1 VTLARV
7 AGGEEKK
14 IVMHKS
20 TKRALSFSALIGAAV
35 IFGMV
40 VAGSVNVTPRTE
52 AQKETPP
59 RPRSGSVVLP
69 SFADIADEAM
79 PAVVSITS
87 TNIVKGA
94 RNRQLS
100 PFGGGGE
107 SQDPF
112 EFFFG
117 PRRNQ
122 PRDDQEEHKDVQ
134 GGTGFVVSEGG
145 EIVTNYHVVE
155 GADRVEVRINK
166 ERFTAKVIGKD
177 PATDLAL
184 LKIDAK
190 RTLPKLPLGDS
201 DRLRVGEWVM
211 AVGDPL
217 NFDKTV
223 TVGVV
228 SAKDRSGLTADLS
241 TRSFESFIQ
250 TDAAINFGNSG
261 GPLINVNGEVIG
273 INTAMYRPAQNIGFA
288 VPVNVL
294 KTILPQLREKGKVV
308 RGYLGININPV
319 DQDVMG
325 AFKLKSTDGA
335 FVESVVPGDPADK
348 AGVKPGDTVVRV
360 DSVPVKTTRDLIG
373 YVSSKAPGSKVHL
386 TVMRDGKEMGFN
398 VTLAERGAEGSAENE
413 KGSKG
418 SEDSHGK
425 LGVSVR
431 PITPQMRQMMSLD
444 PKVEGIYVEHV
455 REVSPAA
462 DANLRDGDVIT
473 QVNGRSVTSTEE
485 FANIVK
491 NTPKGEY
498 LKIYYYRPQA
508 KVSLFALIKLED

>member
-1 VTLARV
+1 
-7 AGGEEKK
+7 
-14 IVMHKS
+14 
-20 TKRALSFSALIGAAV
+20 
-35 IFGMV
+35 MV

-52 AQKETPP
+52 AQRVEPAARTS
-59 RPRSGSVVLP
+59 RSTSSVVLP

-87 TNIVKGA
+87 TNITKGSA
-94 RNRQLS
+94 NRRQMIN
-100 PFGGGGE
+100 PFGGGGDGQGQG
-107 SQDPF
+107 QDPF

-122 PRDDQEEHKDVQ
+122 PREDSQEEHKEVQ
-134 GGTGFVVSEGG
+134 GGTGFVVSEDG

-155 GADRVEVRINK
+155 NADKVEVRINK
-166 ERFTAKVIGKD
+166 DRFTAKVVGKD

-184 LKIDAK
+184 LKVDAR
-190 RTLPKLPLGDS
+190 RTLTKLPLGDS
-201 DRLRVGEWVM
+201 DKLRVGEWVM

-228 SAKDRSGLTADLS
+228 SAKDRSGLTSDLS

-261 GPLINVNGEVIG
+261 GPLINVNGEVVG
-273 INTAMYRPAQNIGFA
+273 INTAMFRPAQNIGFA
-288 VPVNVL
+288 VPVNTL
-294 KTILPQLREKGKVV
+294 RNILPQLREKGKVV

-325 AFKLKSTDGA
+325 AFKLKSTEGA

-348 AGVKPGDTVVRV
+348 AGVRPGDTVVRV

-373 YVSSKAPGSKVHL
+373 YVSSKQPGSKVHL
-386 TVMRDGKEMGFN
+386 TVMRDGKEQGFT
-398 VTLAERGAEGSAENE
+398 VTLNERGADTSAENDRGG
-413 KGSKG
+413 KS

-431 PITPQMRQMMSLD
+431 PITPQLRQMLGLNASIDGL
-444 PKVEGIYVEHV
+444 YVEHV
-455 REVSPAA
+455 KEVSPAA
-462 DANLRDGDVIT
+462 DANLRDGDIIT
-473 QVNGRSVTSTEE
+473 QVNGKAITSTDD
-485 FANIVK
+485 FAKLVK
-491 NTPKGEY
+491 TTPKGEY
-498 LKIYYYRPQA
+498 LRVYYYRPQA
-508 KVSLFALIKLED
+508 KVSLFALIKIDE

>member
-1 VTLARV
+1 MTPALL
-7 AGGEEKK
+7 AGGEEK
-14 IVMHKS
+14 ITVMHRS

-52 AQKETPP
+52 AQKEAPARART
-59 RPRSGSVVLP
+59 SSVVLP

-87 TNIVKGA
+87 TNIVKGS
-94 RNRQLS
+94 RRQLS
-100 PFGGGGE
+100 PFGGGGDG
-107 SQDPF
+107 QDPF

-122 PRDDQEEHKDVQ
+122 QRDDQEEHKDVQ
-134 GGTGFVVSEGG
+134 GGTGFVVSESG

-155 GADRVEVRINK
+155 NADRVEVRVNK
-166 ERFTAKVIGKD
+166 ERFTARVIGKD

-190 RTLPKLPLGDS
+190 RPLQKLPLGDS
-201 DRLRVGEWVM
+201 DKLRVGEWVM

-261 GPLINVNGEVIG
+261 GPLINVNGEVVG

-294 KTILPQLREKGKVV
+294 RNILPQLREKGKVV

-386 TVMRDGKEMGFN
+386 TVMRDGKETGFT
-398 VTLAERGAEGSAENE
+398 VTLAERGAEGSAEGE
-413 KGSKG
+413 KGAKG

-431 PITPQMRQMMSLD
+431 TITPQLRQMLGLD
-444 PKVEGIYVEHV
+444 AKIEGIYVEHV

-462 DANLRDGDVIT
+462 DANLRDGDIIT
-473 QVNGRSVTSTEE
+473 QVNGRAVTSTEE

-491 NTPKGEY
+491 NTSKGDY
-498 LKIYYYRPQA
+498 LRIYYYRPQA
-508 KVSLFALIKLED
+508 KVSLFALIKIED

>member
-1 VTLARV
+1 
-7 AGGEEKK
+7 
-14 IVMHKS
+14 MHQS
-20 TKRALSFSALIGAAV
+20 TKRALSFSALIGAAI

-40 VAGSVNVTPRTE
+40 VAGSVDVTPRSE
-52 AQKETPP
+52 AEREAAPT
-59 RPRSGSVVLP
+59 RARSSSVVVP

-94 RNRQLS
+94 RRQMLS
-100 PFGGGGE
+100 PFGGGGDGQG
-107 SQDPF
+107 QDPF

-122 PRDDQEEHKDVQ
+122 PRGDDQQEEHKDVQ
-134 GGTGFVVSEGG
+134 GGTGFVISDAG
-145 EIVTNYHVVE
+145 EIVTNYHVIE
-155 GADRVEVRINK
+155 NADKVEVRLNK
-166 ERFTAKVIGKD
+166 ERYTARVIGKD

-184 LKIDAK
+184 LKIDVK
-190 RTLPKLPLGDS
+190 HPLQKLPLGDS

-228 SAKDRSGLTADLS
+228 SAKDRSGLTADVA

-273 INTAMYRPAQNIGFA
+273 INTAMFRPAQNIGFA
-288 VPVNVL
+288 VPVNSL
-294 KTILPQLREKGKVV
+294 KAILPQLREKGKVV

-319 DQDVMG
+319 DQDVMA

-335 FVESVVPGDPADK
+335 FVESVVPGDPAER

-360 DSVPVKTTRDLIG
+360 DNVPVKTTRDLIG
-373 YVSSKAPGSKVHL
+373 YVSSKSPGSKVHL
-386 TVMRDGKEMGFN
+386 TVMRDGREAGFT
-398 VTLAERGAEGSAENE
+398 VTLAERGVENTAENE
-413 KGSKG
+413 TGGKGA
-418 SEDSHGK
+418 EDSHGK
-425 LGVSVR
+425 LGLSVR
-431 PITPQMRQMMSLD
+431 PITSQLRQTIGL
-444 PKVEGIYVEHV
+444 PTGIDGLYLEHV
-455 REVSPAA
+455 KEVSPAA
-462 DANLRDGDVIT
+462 DAGLRDGDVIT
-473 QVNGRSVTSTEE
+473 QVNGRAITSAEE
-485 FANIVK
+485 FARVVK
-491 NTPKGEY
+491 ATRKGEY
-498 LKIYYYRPQA
+498 LRIYFYRPQA
-508 KVSLFALIKLED
+508 KASLFALIKIED

>member
-1 VTLARV
+1 
-7 AGGEEKK
+7 
-14 IVMHKS
+14 MHKS

-40 VAGSVNVTPRTE
+40 VAGSVDVTPRSE
-52 AQKETPP
+52 AQKEAPA
-59 RPRSGSVVLP
+59 RQRSSSVVLP

-79 PAVVSITS
+79 PSVVSITS
-87 TNIVKGA
+87 TNIVKGTA
-94 RNRQLS
+94 NRRNLT
-100 PFGGGGE
+100 PFGGGGDG
-107 SQDPF
+107 DPF

-134 GGTGFVVSEGG
+134 GGTGFVVSDSG
-145 EIVTNYHVVE
+145 EIVTNYHVIE
-155 GADRVEVRINK
+155 NADRVEVRINK
-166 ERFTAKVIGKD
+166 ERYTAKVVGKD

-190 RTLPKLPLGDS
+190 RSLPKLPLGDS

-228 SAKDRSGLTADLS
+228 SAKDRSGLAADIS

-261 GPLINVNGEVIG
+261 GPLINVNGEVVG
-273 INTAMYRPAQNIGFA
+273 INTAMFRPAQNIGFA
-288 VPVNVL
+288 VPVNTL
-294 KTILPQLREKGKVV
+294 KNILPQLREKGKVV

-325 AFKLKSTDGA
+325 AFKLRSTDGA
-335 FVESVVPGDPADK
+335 FIESVVPGDPADK

-360 DSVPVKTTRDLIG
+360 DSVPVRTTRDLIG

-386 TVMRDGKEMGFN
+386 TVVRDGKEMGFN
-398 VTLAERGAEGSAENE
+398 VTLAERGAETQAENDR
-413 KGSKG
+413 GGRG

-425 LGVSVR
+425 LGISVR
-431 PITPQMRQMMSLD
+431 PITSQMRQQLGLD
-444 PKVEGIYVEHV
+444 AKIDGLYVEHV

-462 DANLRDGDVIT
+462 DASLRDGDIIT

-485 FANIVK
+485 FARIVK
-491 NTPKGEY
+491 GTSKGEY
-498 LKIYYYRPQA
+498 LRIYFYRPQA
-508 KVSLFALIKLED
+508 KVSLFALIKIED

>member
-1 VTLARV
+1 
-7 AGGEEKK
+7 
-14 IVMHKS
+14 MHKS

-52 AQKETPP
+52 AQKDAPA
-59 RPRSGSVVLP
+59 RAARSTSVVLP

-87 TNIVKGA
+87 TNIVKGGA
-94 RNRQLS
+94 SRRVN
-100 PFGGGGE
+100 PFGGGGD

-122 PRDDQEEHKDVQ
+122 PRDGEQQEEHKDVQ
-134 GGTGFVVSEGG
+134 GGTGFIVSETG

-155 GADRVEVRINK
+155 NADKVEVRLNK
-166 ERFTAKVIGKD
+166 DRYTAKVIGKD

-184 LKIDAK
+184 LKIDAH
-190 RTLPKLPLGDS
+190 RTLTKLPLGDS

-273 INTAMYRPAQNIGFA
+273 INTAMFRPAQNIGFA
-288 VPVNVL
+288 VPVNTL
-294 KTILPQLREKGKVV
+294 KNILPQLREKGKVV

-325 AFKLKSTDGA
+325 AFKLKSTEGA
-335 FVESVVPGDPADK
+335 FVESVVAGDPADK
-348 AGVKPGDTVVRV
+348 AGVRPGDTVVRV
-360 DSVPVKTTRDLIG
+360 DNFPVKTTRDLIG

-386 TVMRDGKEMGFN
+386 TVMRDGRETGVT
-398 VTLAERGAEGSAENE
+398 VTLNERGADNSADNE
-413 KGSKG
+413 KGGRG
-418 SEDSHGK
+418 SDESHGK

-431 PITPQMRQMMSLD
+431 PITPQMRQMLGLTSSIDGL
-444 PKVEGIYVEHV
+444 YVEHV
-455 REVSPAA
+455 KEVSPAA
-462 DANLRDGDVIT
+462 DANLRDGDIIT
-473 QVNGRSVTSTEE
+473 QVNGRALTSTDE
-485 FANIVK
+485 FARIVK
-491 NTPKGEY
+491 ATAKGDY
-498 LKIYYYRPQA
+498 LRIYYYRPQA
-508 KVSLFALIKLED
+508 KVSLFALIKIEE